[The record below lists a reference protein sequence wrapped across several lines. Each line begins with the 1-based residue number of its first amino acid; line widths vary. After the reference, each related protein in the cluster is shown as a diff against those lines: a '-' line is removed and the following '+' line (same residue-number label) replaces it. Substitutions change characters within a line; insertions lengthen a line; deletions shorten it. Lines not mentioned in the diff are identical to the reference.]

1 MTRKARDFR
10 LIPVV
15 LLASVCL
22 LGLKVSGIVFE
33 GGYTLADRL
42 RDRAQPPGLTVTDPD
57 SVPDF
62 PKITFSEQAAA
73 DGQGGSGPWAR
84 NMFGYGDQG
93 KNDVTGSVAA
103 KPPATGAAAT
113 AAANIAAAN
122 AAARAAASNADIT
135 NSAGGGAKKEAS
147 SSHGGDTKK
156 PEPGAT
162 ADPPLKVS
170 DKPPAATKLD
180 VGGEAVPLA
189 PQGKINSPGE
199 RAILGRLQDRRQE
212 LDDRGKEL
220 EMRESLLKAAEMRLE
235 AKVNELKE
243 IEGRIK
249 VASGAREEAEAQR
262 FKGIVAMYENMKPKD
277 AARIFDRLDM
287 RILAEVATT
296 LKPRTMSEILS
307 QMTPESAEKLTVEL
321 ANRANAK
328 AMPVSNGELPKIDGK
343 PRS

>member
-15 LLASVCL
+15 LVAAVCL
-22 LGLKVSGIVFE
+22 LGLKVSGIVFD

-42 RDRAQPPGLTVTDPD
+42 RERAQPPGLTVTDPD
-57 SVPDF
+57 SIPEF
-62 PKITFSEQAAA
+62 PKITFAEQAA
-73 DGQGGSGPWAR
+73 DGQGGNGPWAR
-84 NMFGYGDQG
+84 DMFGYGDQG

-103 KPPATGAAAT
+103 KPPSTGAAAT
-113 AAANIAAAN
+113 AAANVAAAN

-135 NSAGGGAKKEAS
+135 NSAGGGE
-147 SSHGGDTKK
+147 KK
-156 PEPGAT
+156 PDPNAG
-162 ADPPLKVS
+162 PPLKVS
-170 DKPPAATKLD
+170 DKAPEATKLD

-212 LDDRGKEL
+212 LDDRSKEL

-243 IEGRIK
+243 IESRIK

-296 LKPRTMSEILS
+296 LKPRTMSEILA

-328 AMPVSNGELPKIDGK
+328 AMPVSAGELPKIDGK